1 VDSFTHEAVVAL
13 IGASTTAAPGGAVT
27 VALCGHWE
35 HEGACAWPHHTQVVE
50 RAERVVTVRVEFSC
64 EDSEEHHVRR
74 LIRRALQGGA
84 VVGPHGCETWTLL
97 DERIVA

>member
-1 VDSFTHEAVVAL
+1 MERFAHEAVVAL
-13 IGASTTAAPGGAVT
+13 VGASTSAAPGGAVT

-35 HEGACAWPHHTQVVE
+35 HDGPCAWPHHTTIVDRSE
-50 RAERVVTVRVEFSC
+50 HMVTVRVEFSC
-64 EDSEEHHVRR
+64 DGTEEHEVRR

-84 VVGPHGCETWTLL
+84 VVGPEGCETWTLL